1 MKDTELLYRIRTGDK
16 KAFDG
21 LFLLYYQKLCRF
33 AFTFIHD
40 TDECEE
46 VVQRMFVR
54 LWEKRKNLKIPENP
68 KAFLFKSVYYESMKN
83 LRLKNTRDKHQS
95 KYILYSNLE
104 QEETEDFSMVLPYL
118 NAAIERLPK
127 KCRLIFVLHKLEGLT
142 QKEIADYLGISVKTV
157 ENQVA
162 NAILKLREELKPY
175 LHLLPAA
182 LFFSMFC

>member
-21 LFLLYYQKLCRF
+21 LFLTYYQKLCRF
-33 AFTFIHD
+33 AITFIHD
-40 TDECEE
+40 VDESED
-46 VVQRMFVR
+46 VVQRVFVR
-54 LWEKRKNLKIPENP
+54 LWQKRKKLEVPKNP
-68 KAFLFKSVYYESMKN
+68 KAFLFKAVYYESMKN
-83 LRLKNTRDKHQS
+83 LRQKSTRKSHQY
-95 KYILYSNLE
+95 KYILNFKHE
-104 QEETEDFSMVLPYL
+104 QEEAEDFSLIFPYL
-118 NAAIERLPK
+118 SKAIEKLPK
-127 KCRLIFVLHKLEGLT
+127 KCRQIFVLHKLEGLT